1 MGMQT
6 DVKAGHLNNTGFMLL
21 GRTRLKALSVVGTA
35 TAGTL
40 DVFDTT
46 TAPVTTATYA
56 RSGTTVTV
64 TSTAHGLSTGDV
76 RGFAFATAS
85 GSSATNGNYT
95 ITKTGANTFTLTDI
109 NSGTIAASTAMSYS
123 TLWLCSYDI
132 GAGDLFGNFALIPG
146 EGILVQN
153 GIYMI
158 MTNVTSAN
166 IYYG

>member
-1 MGMQT
+1 MMQT

-21 GRTRLKALSVVGTA
+21 GRTRLKALSTVGSA

-40 DVFDTT
+40 DIFDTA
-46 TAPVTTATYA
+46 TAPVTSATYT

-64 TSTAHGLSTGDV
+64 TSTAHGLVTGNV
-76 RGFAFATAS
+76 RGFSFASAA
-85 GSSATNGNYT
+85 GVSATNGNYT
-95 ITKTGANTFTLTDI
+95 ITKTGADTFTITDI
-109 NSGTIAASTAMSYS
+109 NSGTIASTALAYS
-123 TLWLCSYDI
+123 TLWINSYDV

-158 MTNVTSAN
+158 MTNITSAN

>member
-1 MGMQT
+1 
-6 DVKAGHLNNTGFMLL
+6 
-21 GRTRLKALSVVGTA
+21 
-35 TAGTL
+35 
-40 DVFDTT
+40 
-46 TAPVTTATYA
+46 
-56 RSGTTVTV
+56 
-64 TSTAHGLSTGDV
+64 V

-95 ITKTGANTFTLTDI
+95 ITKTDANTFTLTDI
-109 NSGTIAASTAMSYS
+109 NSGTIAASTALAYS
-123 TLWLCSYDI
+123 TLWINSYDI

-158 MTNVTSAN
+158 MTNITSAN

>member
-1 MGMQT
+1 MMQT

-21 GRTRLKALSVVGTA
+21 GRTRLKALSIVGTA

-46 TAPVTTATYA
+46 TAPVTTATYT

-64 TSTAHGLSTGDV
+64 TSTAHGLVTGDV
-76 RGFAFATAS
+76 RGFAFASAS

-95 ITKTGANTFTLTDI
+95 ITRTGANTFTITDI
-109 NSGTIAASTAMSYS
+109 NSGTIASTALAYS
-123 TLWLCSYDI
+123 TLWLNSYDV

>member
-1 MGMQT
+1 MMQT

-21 GRTRLKALSVVGTA
+21 GRTRLKALSTVGSA

-40 DVFDTT
+40 DIFDTT
-46 TAPVTTATYA
+46 TAPVTSATYA

-64 TSTAHGLSTGDV
+64 TSTAHGLVTGDV
-76 RGFAFATAS
+76 RGFAFASAS
-85 GSSATNGNYT
+85 GISATNGNYT
-95 ITKTGANTFTLTDI
+95 VTKTGANTFTLTDI
-109 NSGTIAASTAMSYS
+109 NSGTIASTALAYS
-123 TLWLCSYDI
+123 TLWLNSYDV

-158 MTNVTSAN
+158 MTNITSAN

>member
-1 MGMQT
+1 MMQT

-21 GRTRLKALSVVGTA
+21 GRTRLKALSIVGTA
-35 TAGTL
+35 LAGTL
-40 DVFDTT
+40 DVFDTV
-46 TAPVTTATYA
+46 TAPVTTATYT

-64 TSTAHGLSTGDV
+64 TSTAHGLVTGDV
-76 RGFAFATAS
+76 RGFAFASAS

-95 ITKTGANTFTLTDI
+95 ITRTGANTFTITDI
-109 NSGTIAASTAMSYS
+109 NSGTIASTALAYS
-123 TLWLCSYDI
+123 TLWINSYDV

-158 MTNVTSAN
+158 MTNITSAN

>member
-6 DVKAGHLNNTGFMLL
+6 DVKSGHLNNTGFMLL
-21 GRTRLKALSVVGTA
+21 GRTRLKALSTVGSA

-40 DVFDTT
+40 DIFDTT
-46 TAPVTTATYA
+46 TAPVTDATYA

-64 TSTAHGLSTGDV
+64 TKTSHGLVTGDV
-76 RGFAFATAS
+76 RGFAFASAS
-85 GSSATNGNYT
+85 GVSATNGNYS
-95 ITKTGANTFTLTDI
+95 ITRVDANSFTLVDI

-123 TLWLCSYDI
+123 TRWVTSYDV
-132 GAGDLFGNFALIPG
+132 GATDVFGNIVLIPG
-146 EGILVQN
+146 EGVLIYN

-158 MTNVTSAN
+158 MTNITSAN

>member
-1 MGMQT
+1 MMQT

-21 GRTRLKALSVVGTA
+21 SRTRLKALSVVGSA

-76 RGFAFATAS
+76 RGFAFATVS
-85 GSSATNGNYT
+85 SSSATNGNYT
-95 ITKTGANTFTLTDI
+95 ITVTGANTFTLTDI
-109 NSGTIAASTAMSYS
+109 NSGTIAASTALAYS
-123 TLWLCSYDI
+123 TLWINSYDT

-158 MTNVTSAN
+158 MTNITSAN

>member
-1 MGMQT
+1 MMQT

-21 GRTRLKALSVVGTA
+21 GRTRLKALSIVGTA

-46 TAPVTTATYA
+46 VAPITDATYA
-56 RSGTTVTV
+56 RTGTLVTV
-64 TSTAHGLSTGDV
+64 TKTAHGLVTGDV

-85 GSSATNGNYT
+85 GSSATNGNYAITRVNANSFT
-95 ITKTGANTFTLTDI
+95 ITDI
-109 NSGTIAASTAMSYS
+109 NSGTIASSTAMAYS
-123 TLWLCSYDI
+123 TLWLCSYDV

-158 MTNVTSAN
+158 MSNITSAN

>member
-1 MGMQT
+1 MMQT

-40 DVFDTT
+40 DVFDTAV
-46 TAPVTTATYA
+46 APVTTATYT

-64 TSTAHGLSTGDV
+64 TSTAHGLKTGNV
-76 RGFAFATAS
+76 RGFAFASAA
-85 GSSATNGNYT
+85 GVSATNGNYA
-95 ITKTGANTFTLTDI
+95 ITKITDNTFIFTEI
-109 NSGTIAASTAMSYS
+109 NSGTIASTALAYS
-123 TLWLCSYDI
+123 TFWINSYDV

-158 MTNVTSAN
+158 MTNITSAN

>member
-46 TAPVTTATYA
+46 TAPVTTATYT

-64 TSTAHGLSTGDV
+64 TSTAHGLKTGDV
-76 RGFAFATAS
+76 RGFAFASAA
-85 GSSATNGNYT
+85 GVSATNGNYA
-95 ITKTGANTFTLTDI
+95 ITKITDNTFIFTEI
-109 NSGTIAASTAMSYS
+109 NSGTIASTALAYS
-123 TLWLCSYDI
+123 TLWVNSYDV
-132 GAGDLFGNFALIPG
+132 GAGDLFGNFALIPN

-153 GIYMI
+153 GIYMV